1 MAFTQNELA
10 NIMQLAYLNS
20 DLDNTHQLAKDVKAI
35 MDFVEQLRKIDTTGI
50 FPLFHPLDLQ
60 QRGRIDEISEKD
72 SSAQLAK
79 IAPHFADRLYLVP
92 KVIDTG
98 Q

>member
-1 MAFTQNELA
+1 MVFTENELD

-20 DLDNTHQLAKDVKAI
+20 DLDNSHQLAKDLKAI
-35 MDFVEQLRKIDTTGI
+35 MDFVEQLRKVDTTGI
-50 FPLFHPLDLQ
+50 PPLFHPLDLQ
-60 QRGRIDEISEKD
+60 QRSRKDEISEED
-72 SSAQLAK
+72 SCAQLAK
-79 IAPHFADRLYLVP
+79 IAPNFKDRLYLVP